1 MWEKRGEGRTGTL
14 CLCNLSVNLKL
25 LQNKKFEKKKKFS
38 FKSLLT
44 RTVASYQISF
54 VLYVTFHPGLHLLPG
69 DTFLLAGPFSFLS
82 PNPNA
87 VVLDK
92 GWFGNS
98 WTHF

>member
-1 MWEKRGEGRTGTL
+1 MWGKRSEGRTGTL

-25 LQNKKFEKKKKFS
+25 LQNKKFEKKFS

-54 VLYVTFHPGLHLLPG
+54 VLYVTVHPGRRLLPG
-69 DTFLLAGPFSFLS
+69 DTFLPAGPFSFLS

-92 GWFGNS
+92 G
-98 WTHF
+98 